1 MPVRRL
7 PAMTCAYLCV
17 PVHACATL
25 TCNDLRIP
33 VRRACLCV
41 PVRTC
46 AYLCDVCDVRAC
58 AYLCIPVGPRVYL
71 CVPVCSCVYLVYL
84 CILHTRTYLYVPVLT
99 CAAVRTCIPVQCVFT
114 CGHMLILTDDY
125 EFYLAS
131 TCKTA
136 FQSISSVFCCSP
148 MVSVLIPFRVPTVNI
163 PYFLRLILLKC
174 VS

>member
-7 PAMTCAYLCV
+7 PAMTCAYLCD
-17 PVHACATL
+17 VHACACL
-25 TCNDLRIP
+25 CVPVLP
-33 VRRACLCV
+33 VRRACLYVPVHTCVTCATCV
-41 PVRTC
+41 PVHTCAYPWVHVCTC
-46 AYLCDVCDVRAC
+46 AYLCVAVCTLSV
-58 AYLCIPVGPRVYL
+58 
-71 CVPVCSCVYLVYL
+71 VYL

-136 FQSISSVFCCSP
+136 FQSISSVFSCCP
-148 MVSVLIPFRVPTVNI
+148 MVSVLIPFRVPTANI